1 MARAP
6 GPDLSAR
13 AQSGVEFAVRV
24 TPRTGRNALIEADGQ
39 LRAQVTAIPDDGRA
53 NRAVQALLAEALG
66 VARTRLSLI
75 RGATSRDK
83 LFRLD

>member
-1 MARAP
+1 M
-6 GPDLSAR
+6 
-13 AQSGVEFAVRV
+13 RV
-24 TPRTGRNALIEADGQ
+24 TPRAGRNALTEEDGQ
-39 LRAQVTAIPDDGRA
+39 LRAQVTAVPEDGRA